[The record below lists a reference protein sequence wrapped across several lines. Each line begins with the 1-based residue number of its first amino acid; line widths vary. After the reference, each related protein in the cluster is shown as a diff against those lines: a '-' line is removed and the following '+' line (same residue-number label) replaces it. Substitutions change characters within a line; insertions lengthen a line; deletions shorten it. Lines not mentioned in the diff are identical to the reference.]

1 MIGIGVLKNTIQE
14 YAWGSMTAIPELLG
28 QKTPASKPQAEL
40 WMGAHPK
47 APSMVKLNGEWRSLP
62 ALIEED
68 PEGVLGE
75 ATARRYQ
82 GRLPYLFK
90 VLAAEK
96 PLSIQAHPS
105 LKQARAGFKR
115 ENELGI
121 AIDATERNYRDDN
134 HKPELICA
142 LTDFRAMCG
151 FRKIHRIISL
161 LERACPLSLAEEIG
175 ALQRRPDSVGLKQ
188 VYHSLLSL
196 DQNRKREVVQEALQ
210 HAKTSVR
217 EDTAFEWLL
226 NLAAGY
232 PEDIGVLSP
241 LFLNLVLLRPGQA
254 VFLPS
259 GVLHAYLHGVGI
271 ELMANSDNVLRGG
284 LTPKHV
290 DAPEL
295 LKVLRFEEGPPEV
308 LVGTEGGGGEQIF
321 TTPAQEFILSAISL
335 KGNETYA
342 SPSDRSIEIIL
353 CTEGEGTIRDTGGND
368 VTGLSKGT
376 SVVIPASI
384 NGYQINGD
392 LTLSQGRSA
401 ILTERTFRWALQRS
415 NSPGHTSHSDFI
427 INPKH
432 ET

>member
-217 EDTAFEWLL
+217 EDTASEWLL

-284 LTPKHV
+284 LTAKHV
-290 DAPEL
+290 DVPEL
-295 LKVLRFEEGPPEV
+295 LKVLRFEGGAPEV
-308 LVGTEGGGGEQIF
+308 LVGKEGGGGEQSF

-335 KGNETYA
+335 KGNETYS